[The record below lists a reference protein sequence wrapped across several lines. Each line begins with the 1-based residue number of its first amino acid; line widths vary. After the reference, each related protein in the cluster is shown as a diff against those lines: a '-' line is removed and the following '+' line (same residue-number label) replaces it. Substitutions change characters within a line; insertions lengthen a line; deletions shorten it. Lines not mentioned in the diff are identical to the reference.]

1 MCPTLQTLLEV
12 ERDAFFGS
20 KFTRNKP
27 LIRAWNRY
35 SEAISKLLHR
45 EDLEDYLLEEEDL

>member
-35 SEAISKLLHR
+35 IEVLC
-45 EDLEDYLLEEEDL
+45 